1 MSRTTNAKSV
11 VIIMGAPGSGKGT
24 QATLVS
30 DRLSLYYLE
39 TSKLLEAAFNSA
51 QTKSVVGADGK
62 KYLMAAEKNLW
73 LSGKLNSMPFIFS
86 LVSERIKRVFEGG
99 DGLLLAGSPRRV
111 IEAELLMPFLTKL
124 YGKQNIKTVLL
135 EISARESIFRNS
147 HRKLCELMR
156 HPILYSRENAKLDY
170 CPIDGSKLMVR
181 KGLDDPETIKIRLET
196 YKQETLPIIGYL
208 KKNKF
213 SIQKVNGMP
222 APAIVFANILKA
234 LGVKK

>member
-1 MSRTTNAKSV
+1 MGKNGKKQV

-51 QTKSVVGADGK
+51 KAKSVTGADGK
-62 KYLMAAEKNLW
+62 KYLMSDEKKIW
-73 LSGKLNSMPFIFS
+73 VSGKLNSMPFTLS
-86 LVSERIKRVFEGG
+86 LISEKIKRVFEGG
-99 DGLLLAGSPRRV
+99 DDLLLAGSPRRV
-111 IEAELLMPFLTKL
+111 SEAELLMPFLIKF
-124 YGKQNIKTVLL
+124 YGKQNIKTILL
-135 EISARESIFRNS
+135 EISAEESIFRNS
-147 HRKLCELMR
+147 HRKLCSLMR
-156 HPILYSRENAKLDY
+156 HPILYSRENAKLNY

-196 YKQETLPIIGYL
+196 YKQETLPIIDYL

-213 SIQKVNGMP
+213 SVQKVNGMP
-222 APAIVFANILKA
+222 SPAVVFANIIKA
-234 LGVKK
+234 LGEK

>member
-1 MSRTTNAKSV
+1 MPSSKQV

-30 DRLSLYYLE
+30 DKLSLYYLE

-51 QTKSVVGADGK
+51 QTKSVVGADGR

-73 LSGKLNSMPFIFS
+73 LSGKLNSMPFTFS

-111 IEAELLMPFLTKL
+111 NEAGLLMPFLSKL
-124 YGKQNIKTVLL
+124 YGKENIKAVLL
-135 EISARESIFRNS
+135 EISAKESIFRNS

-156 HPILYSRENAKLDY
+156 HPILYSSENARLKHCSL
-170 CPIDGSKLMVR
+170 DGSKLMTR
-181 KGLDDPETIKIRLET
+181 KGLDDPETIKIRLAT
-196 YKQETLPIIGYL
+196 YQAETLPVISYL
-208 KKNKF
+208 RKNKF
-213 SIQKVNGMP
+213 SVQTINGMP